1 MEEASQDA
9 YAEEHVARALS
20 LAATILEA
28 SPRGLTKTEIWE
40 RIEFYPARVSTPEER
55 EAREKVFDRDKKYL
69 SQNGI
74 RLIQGEGSSEYEYRY
89 AIDPEDY
96 GLPQLELT
104 AAELMLLRQLQRL
117 WRGRRGRATMLQ
129 AIGALTGYQ
138 QDLRHAG
145 DPVPPLSAPP
155 LELGDDRDFEH
166 LETLAGL
173 GERPA
178 ISFDYVARGR
188 FEAESRRVVMLGV
201 GVRGHWYLTGHDLDR
216 SAVRTFRLD
225 RIHGGIRALRRSE
238 LHSAQEAETVRAISA
253 SERLTDFDLSAALDD
268 AAAASGDQQHRLRA
282 ALQAHRS
289 PPEHPGRLR
298 PMREGRSPD
307 PAPQKV
313 ERLLSMTA
321 HLHSTGGVRVSELL
335 VSYGVGPAQ
344 LQRDLLSLQQ
354 TGSYDADR
362 FGSLAEVRPEIPLTF
377 ADFEKQ
383 FVEED
388 PLVSLELPDG
398 ALRGTLTR
406 PIRLSVPMGL
416 SLLIGVHSL
425 EASPV
430 VDGLRHKLQ
439 EVLPEQMRHVA
450 DQVSLS
456 GVELPGAEHAQV
468 LAGAAEQGRAV
479 ELDYEDAQGR
489 TSRRTVEPTAVFRS
503 GPHSYLRAWSRRDE
517 QPRTFRISRIRSVE
531 VLQEKIGA
539 QARRLAELPIEAPR
553 VPDDQRPVRAVLHFA
568 APAAAEADDYEP
580 ELHRWHEG
588 GGRTVQ
594 ARFRSE
600 ESLIRLCAEAGGDT
614 ILMEPEALRTQVIDR
629 IESQLSPSR
638 PQAE

>member
-1 MEEASQDA
+1 MEEPSQDA

-20 LAATILEA
+20 LAATVLEA
-28 SPRGLTKTEIWE
+28 SPRGLTKAEIWE

-74 RLIQGEGSSEYEYRY
+74 RLIQGEGSSEHEYRY

-96 GLPQLELT
+96 GLPELELT

-117 WRGRRGRATMLQ
+117 WKGRRGRATMLQ

-138 QDLRHAG
+138 QDPADAEHSAA
-145 DPVPPLSAPP
+145 PLAAPP

-166 LETLAGL
+166 LEALASL

-178 ISFDYVARGR
+178 ISFDYTARGR
-188 FEAESRRVVMLGV
+188 FEAEARRVVLLGV
-201 GVRGHWYLTGHDLDR
+201 GARGHWYLTGYDLDR
-216 SAVRTFRLD
+216 GAVRTFRLD
-225 RIHGGIRALRRSE
+225 RIHGRIRALRRSA
-238 LHSAQEAETVRAISA
+238 LHSAGEAETVRTISA
-253 SERLTDFDLSAALDD
+253 SERCADFDLSAALDD
-268 AAAASGDQQHRLRA
+268 AAAASGDQENRLRA
-282 ALQAHRS
+282 ALQAHRR

-298 PMREGRSPD
+298 PIRESRSPD

-313 ERLLSMTA
+313 ERLLNMTA
-321 HLHSTGGVRVSELL
+321 HLHGSGGVRVSELL
-335 VSYGVGPAQ
+335 ASYGSSPAQ

-377 ADFEKQ
+377 ADFEEQ
-383 FVEED
+383 FVEAD
-388 PLVSLELPDG
+388 PLVSLELPEG

-406 PIRLSVPMGL
+406 PVRLSVPMGL
-416 SLLIGVHSL
+416 SLLIGVHSV
-425 EASPV
+425 ETSPV
-430 VDGLRHKLQ
+430 ADELRRKLQ
-439 EVLPEQMRHVA
+439 EVLPEQMRHLA
-450 DQVSLS
+450 GQVSLAGADLS
-456 GVELPGAEHAQV
+456 GAEQARL
-468 LAGAAEQGRAV
+468 LAEAAEQGRAV

-489 TSRRTVEPTAVFRS
+489 SSSRTVEPTAVFRS
-503 GPHSYLRAWSRRDE
+503 GAHSYLRAWSRPDE
-517 QPRTFRISRIRSVE
+517 EPRTFRISRVRSVH
-531 VLQEKIGA
+531 VSQEEIGE
-539 QARRLAELPIEAPR
+539 QARRLAQMPIEPPR
-553 VPDDQRPVRAVLHFA
+553 VPDHRRPVRAVLHFA

-588 GGRTVQ
+588 AGRTVQ

-600 ESLIRLCAEAGGDT
+600 ESLIRLCAGAGGDI
-614 ILMEPEALRTQVIDR
+614 ILLVPETLRGRVIDR
-629 IESQLSPSR
+629 LESQLSPSK